1 MDFSNLQ
8 EPGDHSYTITASVF
22 PPSHFIARASAALPG
37 VNAVFFFLM
46 ILRGNLFIDELNIE
60 NKIFVYGRQGDS
72 RMVHMMYQKG
82 QKESLHNA
90 YPGACRTFDVSVLCL
105 FAPQGGV

>member
-1 MDFSNLQ
+1 
-8 EPGDHSYTITASVF
+8 
-22 PPSHFIARASAALPG
+22 
-37 VNAVFFFLM
+37 M

-60 NKIFVYGRQGDS
+60 NKIFVYGRKGDS

-90 YPGACRTFDVSVLCL
+90 YPGDCRTFDVSGLRL